1 MKELLINI
9 KREENDFDLN
19 NWISCNNLKRETE
32 MKMYVSLSVQYDK
45 NIISDNQGLN
55 AIKK

>member
-32 MKMYVSLSVQYDK
+32 MKMYVSLSAQYDK
-45 NIISDNQGLN
+45 NIISDN
-55 AIKK
+55 